1 MEQAVHN
8 SKRRS
13 NSQGFALPTVLVASI
28 VMMIVLLAALTG
40 VSSVS
45 SGLRNQYIDQIG
57 RAAAK
62 SGLAMADACIKK
74 NSGSITWTNA
84 NPLKPNTDCTGTETT
99 SCPTTSTDAACYVL
113 KSGNYR
119 TSFTVGLITD
129 SGGAPTDINSVGI
142 IRGVRKT
149 GGDVVE
155 QYSNSF
161 KASINDTALF
171 ISNDSLAGSVISER
185 SGNDSV
191 TVSSTPAA
199 SNSTICG
206 IRASD
211 NVVTCTSATGPYNG
225 VQFTSTAMKDVTVSS
240 TPAASN
246 STICGIRASDNV
258 VTCTSATGPYN
269 GVQFTSTAMKDF
281 GVDNPYTYCGI
292 DSTQQAVC
300 TTSTS
305 SSPFGTTE
313 MKTASVVMNNTSSVC
328 GIYKSNSQVAC
339 AAISASP
346 FGANAMKD
354 VSVNTV
360 SGFAACAIYKS
371 NSQVAC
377 TTTDS
382 TAPFS
387 GTQLTDIAVSVGTT
401 GGYAKRICGVKR
413 ADNQATCASTITTT
427 PFGTTTLTDISVAVS
442 GTTNGEYVC
451 AIKASDGTASCVS
464 AISTTPFTAGIK
476 MLDVSV
482 ATDTDGYV
490 CAIYSSTR
498 EVNCIAIAASP
509 FSTTTLDATPPA
521 LSYYLIY

>member
-185 SGNDSV
+185 SGNDS
-191 TVSSTPAA
+191 
-199 SNSTICG
+199 
-206 IRASD
+206 
-211 NVVTCTSATGPYNG
+211 
-225 VQFTSTAMKDVTVSS
+225 VTVSS